1 MNYWEPAHYLMYGY
15 GLQTWEYS
23 PQYALRSY
31 YYLWHYIPVAKLVS
45 FLTANK
51 VSQISCLIL
60 GFRRWHFY

>member
-31 YYLWHYIPVAKLVS
+31 YYLWHYIPVAKLAS
-45 FLTANK
+45 FLTNNK
-51 VSQISCLIL
+51 VSHISFDADRLT
-60 GFRRWHFY
+60 GS